1 MNWFEKMKSGV
12 LTRIKREIPDGI
24 WSKCKQ
30 CGEAVYENAL
40 ERDLWVCP
48 RCGCH
53 FPIGHEKY
61 IGILADD
68 GSFAELDA
76 AITTADPLK
85 FRDHRRYTD
94 RIREAR
100 KASGLNESICT
111 GTCGIGGHPVALGVM
126 DTRYILGS
134 MGGATG
140 EKISRLIDRAIED
153 RRSLVLVSQSGGAR
167 MQEST
172 YSLMQMAKLSAK
184 LRRLS
189 NAGLLYLSV
198 LTDPTYG
205 GVTASFAMLGDV
217 NIAEPGARIGFA
229 GQSVIKQFLGLE
241 ELPAGFQIAE
251 NVQDHGFVDMVVK
264 RSDLAA
270 TVTRT
275 IALLAPATEPNAT
288 TTAPS
293 S

>member
-1 MNWFEKMKSGV
+1 
-12 LTRIKREIPDGI
+12 
-24 WSKCKQ
+24 
-30 CGEAVYENAL
+30 
-40 ERDLWVCP
+40 
-48 RCGCH
+48 
-53 FPIGHEKY
+53 
-61 IGILADD
+61 
-68 GSFAELDA
+68 
-76 AITTADPLK
+76 
-85 FRDHRRYTD
+85 
-94 RIREAR
+94 
-100 KASGLNESICT
+100 
-111 GTCGIGGHPVALGVM
+111 
-126 DTRYILGS
+126 

-189 NAGLLYLSV
+189 NSGLLYLSV

-205 GVTASFAMLGDV
+205 GVTASFALLGDV

-251 NVQDHGFVDMVVK
+251 NVQQHGFVDMVVK

-270 TVTRT
+270 TVTRI

-288 TTAPS
+288 IAAPS